1 MKTIRHFRAAVALAA
16 AASLAGCFGGD
27 DDEPAAPPVST
38 NVPDTAGASAA
49 AFVAFLLT
57 LGSAD
62 ESSEP
67 LGIGDTFAVPADES
81 SEPAALS

>member
-1 MKTIRHFRAAVALAA
+1 MTIHHKLW
-16 AASLAGCFGGD
+16 AASALVVAATLSGCFGSD
-27 DDEPAAPPVST
+27 DDEPVTPPTVTTVPGSAGVS
-38 NVPDTAGASAA
+38 GA

-57 LGSAD
+57 LGAD

-67 LGIGDTFAVPADES
+67 LGIGDTFAVPADET